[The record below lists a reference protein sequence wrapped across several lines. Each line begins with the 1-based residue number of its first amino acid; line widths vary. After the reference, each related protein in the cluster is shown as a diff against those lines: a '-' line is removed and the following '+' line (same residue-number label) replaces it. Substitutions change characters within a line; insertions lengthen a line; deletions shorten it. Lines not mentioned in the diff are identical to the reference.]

1 MTLFDELV
9 MDALCGPRGRFV
21 PGMPLER
28 LRQVHAQPAT
38 VPVPRNVPSSP
49 KVHVAQVATKPNFRA
64 GGVTWIPYDRRL
76 NECHIGLPT
85 ARVAT

>member
-28 LRQVHAQPAT
+28 LRQVPAQPAT
-38 VPVPRNVPSSP
+38 VPVPPPVPRTP
-49 KVHVAQVATKPNFRA
+49 NVHVVQVATKPNFVVLDGTCPILA
-64 GGVTWIPYDRRL
+64 GLLEVFTLAFPRL
-76 NECHIGLPT
+76 
-85 ARVAT
+85 V